1 MLAPFAPHAAE
12 ELWQRLGNTASLVHA
27 AFPEPDPA
35 LVATHRVSVAVQI
48 NGKVRA
54 VIEHAAGAGE
64 EQVQAA
70 AREHERI
77 AKLLE
82 RWEIRRVIVI
92 PDRVVNFVLAPG

>member
-1 MLAPFAPHAAE
+1 V
-12 ELWQRLGNTASLVHA
+12 RLGNTASVVHA

-35 LVATHRVSVAVQI
+35 LVATERVSVAVQI

-54 VIEHAAGAGE
+54 VIEQARGAGE
-64 EQVQAA
+64 QQLQAA

-77 AKLLE
+77 AGMLE
-82 RWEIRRVIVI
+82 SQEIQRVIVI